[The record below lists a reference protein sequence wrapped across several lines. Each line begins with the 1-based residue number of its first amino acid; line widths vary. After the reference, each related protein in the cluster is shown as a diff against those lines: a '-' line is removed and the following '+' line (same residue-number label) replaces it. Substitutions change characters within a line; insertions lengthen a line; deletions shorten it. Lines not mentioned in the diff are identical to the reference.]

1 MLDVYQA
8 GTPLLNVRHP
18 PVVSVRAPPAAFGT
32 GRNATKT
39 RSPTLWKQKMR
50 ACGVDQNGVSI
61 LGDGDLSLIGG
72 DGDVLDELEEPVQ
85 AVNLRSHRLRVV
97 GVGPAICTIGS
108 SAGHVESI
116 VDDELQ
122 PS

>member
-1 MLDVYQA
+1 MLDVHQA

-18 PVVSVRAPPAAFGT
+18 PVVSVKGPASRL
-32 GRNATKT
+32 RNGAECDKT

-50 ACGVDQNGVSI
+50 ACGGGPNGVSV
-61 LGDGDLSLIGG
+61 LGDGGLSLIGG

-85 AVNLRSHRLRVV
+85 AVNL
-97 GVGPAICTIGS
+97 
-108 SAGHVESI
+108 
-116 VDDELQ
+116 Q